1 MKVVNR
7 SYINIIVLKWTVLG
21 MLLCIIRDNVWGEK
35 KTDSKMKMSRS
46 KSASLTIIRRSVA
59 CKLWEILLNFRF
71 SCQNLLS
78 EQVLFV
84 QEEDYRNGP

>member
-1 MKVVNR
+1 
-7 SYINIIVLKWTVLG
+7 
-21 MLLCIIRDNVWGEK
+21 
-35 KTDSKMKMSRS
+35 MKMSRS